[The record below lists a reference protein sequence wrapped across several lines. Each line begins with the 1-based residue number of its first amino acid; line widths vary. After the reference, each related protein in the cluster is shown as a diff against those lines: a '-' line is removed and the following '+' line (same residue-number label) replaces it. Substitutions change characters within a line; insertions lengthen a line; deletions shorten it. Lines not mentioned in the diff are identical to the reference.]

1 MYYNMTGE
9 CPHLTINYK
18 MLKSIITSIRRWG
31 MATLTCFDVAN
42 YFLTLANEDVGD
54 SISNLKLQK
63 LVYYA
68 QGFSL
73 ALRDKTLF
81 DEAIE
86 AWAHGPAIRELYH
99 KYKDNGANAIEKPKD
114 VDFAKYDDDVKSLL
128 NQVYEEYGQF
138 SAWKLREMSH
148 EEEPWAS
155 GNATTDKIITNKD
168 LKKYFLTQIED

>member
-1 MYYNMTGE
+1 
-9 CPHLTINYK
+9 
-18 MLKSIITSIRRWG
+18 

-73 ALRDKTLF
+73 ALRDEVLF
-81 DEAIE
+81 DETIE

-99 KYKDNGANAIEKPKD
+99 KYKDNGANAIDKPRD
-114 VDFAKYDDDVKSLL
+114 VDFTKYEEDVKSLL

-138 SAWKLREMSH
+138 SAWKLRDMSH
-148 EEEPWAS
+148 EEEPWKR
-155 GNATTDKIITNKD
+155 GNAGLDKIISNEVLKD
-168 LKKYFLTQIED
+168 YFLTQIED

>member
-1 MYYNMTGE
+1 
-9 CPHLTINYK
+9 
-18 MLKSIITSIRRWG
+18 

-42 YFLTLANEDVGD
+42 YFLTLADEDVGD

-73 ALRDKTLF
+73 ALRGEALF

-99 KYKDNGANAIEKPKD
+99 EYKEHGANAIEKPEN

-148 EEEPWAS
+148 EEEPWAK
-155 GNATTDKIITNKD
+155 GNAKADKIIITKD
-168 LKKYFLTQIED
+168 LKKYFLTQIEA

>member
-1 MYYNMTGE
+1 VA
-9 CPHLTINYK
+9 
-18 MLKSIITSIRRWG
+18 R
-31 MATLTCFDVAN
+31 LTCFDVAD

-73 ALRDKTLF
+73 ALMDKVLF
-81 DEAIE
+81 NETIE

-99 KYKDNGANAIEKPKD
+99 KYKDNGANAIDKPEY
-114 VDFAKYDDDVKSLL
+114 VDFAKYDDDIKALL

-138 SAWKLREMSH
+138 SAWKLRDMSH
-148 EEEPWAS
+148 EEEPWAK
-155 GNATTDKIITNKD
+155 GNAKTDNIITNED